1 MQIRAKAIS
10 SSSSSSKFLF
20 RIKRKYNYTTTIT
33 ALLCNLV
40 RDFSSPPPKYRFF
53 DYFEYSNTSRFIIK
67 PFKTAVYITRV
78 YIYIQQQEGLLKN
91 VKIEFAFPSTSIIS
105 PPSFLPLPF
114 TYYPLSLSVLPF
126 PFVLSFSFPL
136 YNSPPASSTF
146 FSLGFHYLIK
156 FSVSVSDSP
165 LERLVQAYVTTW
177 P

>member
-78 YIYIQQQEGLLKN
+78 YIYIYIVARRLLKN

-114 TYYPLSLSVLPF
+114 TYYPLSLS
-126 PFVLSFSFPL
+126 FSSLLFPL
-136 YNSPPASSTF
+136 SPPAFLYIILLLLLLPF
-146 FSLGFHYLIK
+146 FRSGFII
-156 FSVSVSDSP
+156 
-165 LERLVQAYVTTW
+165 
-177 P
+177 